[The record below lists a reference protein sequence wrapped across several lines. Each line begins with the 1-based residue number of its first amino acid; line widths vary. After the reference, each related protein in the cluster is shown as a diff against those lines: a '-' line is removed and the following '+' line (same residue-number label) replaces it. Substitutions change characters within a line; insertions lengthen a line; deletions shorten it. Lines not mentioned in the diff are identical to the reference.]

1 MAFLSKFRW
10 TPDPHG
16 VYGYSSD
23 VGTVYTTATSLALQ
37 IRAAFSPQ
45 EAGG

>member
-10 TPDPHG
+10 TPDPRG
-16 VYGYSSD
+16 VYGYRSD
-23 VGTVYTTATSLALQ
+23 ADTAYTMATSLALQ

-45 EAGG
+45 ESGG